1 MSPGR
6 GGVPRARN
14 SYACPVTIAP
24 SDSSAGQS
32 SADHSS
38 AGQTAPAWTPPPG
51 WYGDPYDARS
61 LRWWSGA
68 EWTAYTY
75 PVQAQPVQPPKK
87 PKPPRKWIGRFGG
100 WIFAGSSVFIWLW
113 LFGFSFLFNAIAP
126 HADDDGPAVLS
137 PFLLVTGAATVAA
150 AILYTMAYRLKP
162 ADGLSASRLV
172 IIAGVGGLAAT
183 LVAAPI
189 NTLINVL
196 SGGTSSHPSGLP
208 LVLAGVVEELV
219 KVTAAI
225 LLALRLPVK
234 NARIGLFVG
243 GAVGLG
249 FSVIE
254 NLSYLQEAFARGQ
267 DSPLGFGVFVGTA
280 IGRELTG
287 PFLHPVF
294 TALLAAAVFGAT
306 RNGRF
311 RVTFG
316 VVLAYL
322 GVAAAHGMF
331 NGAAWLAQNVPWPA
345 AARGGAILLFDLVFV
360 VASGVTWLLIARR
373 IRRRSEQEAAQ
384 QEASDQQEADQR
396 AATNASSAA

>member
-1 MSPGR
+1 M
-6 GGVPRARN
+6 
-14 SYACPVTIAP
+14 TIAP
-24 SDSSAGQS
+24 SDSSAGQNE
-32 SADHSS
+32 
-38 AGQTAPAWTPPPG
+38 AGWTPPPAWTPPPG

-75 PVQAQPVQPPKK
+75 PVQIQPVQPAKK
-87 PKPPRKWIGRFGG
+87 ARPPRKWIGRFGG
-100 WIFAGSSVFIWLW
+100 WIFAASSVFIWLW
-113 LFGFSFLFNAIAP
+113 LFGFSLLFNAIAP
-126 HADDDGPAVLS
+126 HAHDDGPAVLS

-189 NTLINVL
+189 NTAINL
-196 SGGTSSHPSGLP
+196 LGGGTSSHPSGAA

-234 NARIGLFVG
+234 NARIGLFIG

-294 TALLAAAVFGAT
+294 TALLTAAVFGAT
-306 RNGRF
+306 RNGRY

-331 NGAAWLAQNVPWPA
+331 NGAAWLAQNLPWPA

-373 IRRRSEQEAAQ
+373 IRRRSDQEAA
-384 QEASDQQEADQR
+384 QQEADQR